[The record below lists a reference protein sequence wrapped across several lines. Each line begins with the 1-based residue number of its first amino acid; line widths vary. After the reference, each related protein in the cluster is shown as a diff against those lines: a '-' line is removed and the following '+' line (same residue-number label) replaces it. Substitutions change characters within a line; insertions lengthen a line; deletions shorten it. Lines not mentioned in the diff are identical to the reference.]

1 MPDVNLAE
9 PSLSIADLI
18 NAPERM
24 IERSTEQMYSFPLED
39 QRRYQLEGARRR
51 FAEQLEKIPV
61 LRQLAQEQGIAE
73 LNAIEDLG
81 PLLLPH
87 SAYKSYPMSFLEQDR
102 FDRITAWLNGFT
114 THDLSTLDARGCKSM
129 NGCN

>member
-9 PSLSIADLI
+9 PSLLIADLI

-51 FAEQLEKIPV
+51 FAEQVEKIPV

-81 PLLLPH
+81 PLCCPILPIN
-87 SAYKSYPMSFLEQDR
+87 PTR
-102 FDRITAWLNGFT
+102 
-114 THDLSTLDARGCKSM
+114 
-129 NGCN
+129 